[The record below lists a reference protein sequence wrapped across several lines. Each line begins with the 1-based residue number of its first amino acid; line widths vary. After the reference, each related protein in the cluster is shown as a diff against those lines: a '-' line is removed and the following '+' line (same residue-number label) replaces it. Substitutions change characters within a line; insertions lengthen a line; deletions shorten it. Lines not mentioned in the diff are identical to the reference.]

1 MNLVNRIPIGK
12 ESPNVINCI
21 IEIPKDTNA
30 KYEYDE
36 ELDIFRLNRCLY
48 SSMRYTSSYGFIP
61 QTFALDDDPLD
72 IVIYNNIPIQTGTL
86 VEVKPIAV
94 LDMTD
99 NGDEDYKIVGVPV
112 SHVREYNTL
121 RDVDSHWVSTTENFF
136 SHYKSLENKEGV
148 IKGWLSKTAAKKIIK
163 NAHQRWCNL
172 LHNG

>member
-1 MNLVNRIPIGK
+1 MSLVNRIPIGK
-12 ESPNVINCI
+12 ESPDVINCI

-36 ELDIFRLNRCLY
+36 DMDIFRLNRCLY

-61 QTFALDDDPLD
+61 QTFALDNDPLD

-99 NGDEDYKIVGVPV
+99 NGDEDYKIVGVPFLVFSSLPYIFSPIDHV
-112 SHVREYNTL
+112 S
-121 RDVDSHWVSTTENFF
+121 
-136 SHYKSLENKEGV
+136 SL
-148 IKGWLSKTAAKKIIK
+148 SS
-163 NAHQRWCNL
+163 L
-172 LHNG
+172 LHYIF

>member
-1 MNLVNRIPIGK
+1 MSLVNRIPIGK
-12 ESPNVINCI
+12 ESPDVINCI

-61 QTFALDDDPLD
+61 QTFALDNDPLD

-99 NGDEDYKIVGVPV
+99 NGDEDYKIVGVPM
-112 SHVREYNTL
+112 SHVRNTSRCAIL
-121 RDVDSHWVSTTENFF
+121 MRTGSPPPRISF
-136 SHYKSLENKEGV
+136 HYKSLENKEV
-148 IKGWLSKTAAKKIIK
+148 EVKGWLSKTAAKKIIK
-163 NAHQRWCNL
+163 NAHRRWCDL

>member
-72 IVIYNNIPIQTGTL
+72 IVTVSYTHLTL
-86 VEVKPIAV
+86 PTKR
-94 LDMTD
+94 
-99 NGDEDYKIVGVPV
+99 IV
-112 SHVREYNTL
+112 
-121 RDVDSHWVSTTENFF
+121 
-136 SHYKSLENKEGV
+136 
-148 IKGWLSKTAAKKIIK
+148 
-163 NAHQRWCNL
+163 
-172 LHNG
+172 

>member
-1 MNLVNRIPIGK
+1 MSLVNRIPIGI
-12 ESPNVINCI
+12 ESPDVINCI

-61 QTFALDDDPLD
+61 QTFALDNDPLD

-99 NGDEDYKIVGVPV
+99 NGDEDYKIVGVPM
-112 SHVREYNTL
+112 SHVREYRSL
-121 RDVDSHWVSTTENFF
+121 RDLDAHWVTTTANFF
-136 SHYKSLENKEGV
+136 SHYKSLENKEV
-148 IKGWLSKTAAKKIIK
+148 VVKGWLSKSDTKKIIK
-163 NAHQRWCNL
+163 NAHRRWCDL